1 MSCQHTDELIH
12 GHLDGELELVKS
24 LEIERHL
31 SACAVCT
38 KNYERLRRL
47 RSTLGDTTLRY
58 LPSDRL
64 EERLRS
70 ALRQESKP
78 ERNRTIFQPR
88 WLVAAA
94 SLVLAFIVI
103 WIVGRSLVKPDSGD
117 LLAQEI
123 VASHVRS
130 MMADHLTDVSSSNQ
144 HTVKPWFDGKLD
156 FSPPVKDL
164 SQQGFILTG
173 GRLDYIDG
181 RNVAVVVYMRRQHV
195 INVFSWPAS
204 GAPEQVAKSSSS
216 NGYHLLRARHNG
228 LDVWIVSDLNE
239 AELKDFARLLMP

>member
-1 MSCQHTDELIH
+1 LSCQHTDELIH

-47 RSTLGDTTLRY
+47 RSALGETTLRY

-173 GRLDYIDG
+173 GRLDYIG
-181 RNVAVVVYMRRQHV
+181 NRPVAAMVYQRGQHPINWFVWPATGSANSMETVAVRQGYNLV
-195 INVFSWPAS
+195 RWTNGGMTYWAVSELNL
-204 GAPEQVAKSSSS
+204 PELQQFAQ
-216 NGYHLLRARHNG
+216 LLH
-228 LDVWIVSDLNE
+228 
-239 AELKDFARLLMP
+239 